1 MDEGGVGA
9 AGRVGD
15 SLGAVDRGSV
25 FLPSLPTAVQGI
37 ALLMPRSA
45 AADQRDVLEG
55 THAGQVGLVHSTG
68 PPCSG
73 PTDFQKQATGSP
85 ASLRLRA
92 QSETARPTE
101 LKPMDFATSSR
112 FAARPVNLGAR
123 GCSHSASLRVG
134 QSK

>member
-1 MDEGGVGA
+1 MLLLRASRACVRSYKGMR

-15 SLGAVDRGSV
+15 SLGAVDRGPV

-45 AADQRDVLEG
+45 AAGQRDVLEG

-92 QSETARPTE
+92 QSETARAVSFRLECYWP
-101 LKPMDFATSSR
+101 LA
-112 FAARPVNLGAR
+112 
-123 GCSHSASLRVG
+123 CS
-134 QSK
+134 K